1 VSGSPD
7 LNHHEP
13 MRAERRTSLI
23 DDRQEVQEMTLVR
36 RTSPLG
42 ELVSLRHAMDRLF
55 EDSYVRPRAWS
66 FSTDGSVGLPLD
78 IRNTAD
84 TLVVEAALPG
94 VKPEDVEI
102 TIEDGTLRISAESRE
117 EREETTGEMLISEI
131 RRGSV
136 SRSVALPQGLEA
148 DKASASFENGVL
160 RLSIPR
166 AEAVK
171 PRQIRITPTID
182 GQSTSERSVDAGA
195 KPVDAGTASES

>member
-1 VSGSPD
+1 
-7 LNHHEP
+7 
-13 MRAERRTSLI
+13 
-23 DDRQEVQEMTLVR
+23 MTLVR

-66 FSTDGSVGLPLD
+66 FGTDGSVGLPLD

-102 TIEDGTLRISAESRE
+102 TVEDGTLTISAESRE
-117 EREETTGEMLISEI
+117 EREETTGETLISEI

-148 DKASASFENGVL
+148 DKATASFENGVL

-182 GQSTSERSVDAGA
+182 GQSTSERSVESGA
-195 KPVDAGTASES
+195 KPVETGNASES